1 MRWSNIKWIFLR
13 EIRDQLRDRRTIFAI
28 LVLPVLMYPLM
39 GMMFLQIT
47 QFVQEHP
54 TKILLTGT
62 DFLPADPPL
71 LEGDN
76 FSSVY
81 SDQQDRSLLELTI
94 EPRSRPGVESGTA
107 ETEKLIQSG
116 KYNLVVDFPEDFS
129 RQLEQFYKQVDVAR
143 NSQEDGPKVVIPS
156 PQIYVD
162 STDDKSGIALRRV
175 QKVLRQWREEII
187 ERVFTAGNMPL
198 AASRP
203 FELAEVDVARE
214 ESRRVAVWSQL
225 VPYLILLWSLVGAF
239 YPAIDLCAGEKER
252 GTMETLLSSPAGRGE
267 IVAGK
272 LLTIMSFSST
282 TSLLN
287 LASIGF
293 TGLFITTQMASVSPD
308 VSQQFSAPPWITL
321 LWMLVILIPVSLF
334 FSGLTLAVASFA
346 RSTKE
351 GQYYLAPLM
360 LISLPLL
367 TLTML
372 PSVDLTLG
380 TSLIPI
386 TGAMLLLEA
395 LLEAEYAL
403 ALQYALPVLGMTFFC
418 CFLSIRWAIY
428 QFNSESVLFRDSER
442 WSLRLWLRQLVRQRG
457 DYPGMGA
464 ALTCALVILVLRFFA
479 NFIVPSSE
487 NWQSFFSFNI
497 VAQVLTIAL
506 PAMALAVF
514 LSRRPGRA
522 LRLSVPPLGML
533 PLVILLAA
541 CLHPAMVMLGEW
553 IQQLYPLSPASVQMQ
568 EKMAGLFEGAPLL
581 AVFLFVAVT
590 PAICEELAFRGF
602 IQTSLEQRLK
612 PITAILLT
620 SFFFAVTHGILQQS
634 LNAFFG
640 GIVIGL
646 IAWRTGSLLPCML
659 YHLTH
664 NGILAFLATATVTKE
679 SYQQSA
685 LQQFLLES
693 AGDGKT
699 YTYSSAAT
707 WIGLALAVVLA
718 AVLVRMTRSS
728 REKPAGEADDFEY
741 VEPKAE

>member
-1 MRWSNIKWIFLR
+1 MRWVNIKWIFLR

-54 TKILLTGT
+54 TKVLLIGT
-62 DFLPADPPL
+62 ANLPDDPKLIEEEHFSGEYCDSQERL
-71 LEGDN
+71 LLD
-76 FSSVY
+76 
-81 SDQQDRSLLELTI
+81 LTI
-94 EPRSRPGVESGTA
+94 KPAQQEGNPEAARA
-107 ETEKLIQSG
+107 AAEKLIQSG
-116 KYNLVVDFPEDFS
+116 DYNLVVEFPIGFTG
-129 RQLEQFYKQVDVAR
+129 QLEKFYQQVDAAR
-143 NSQEDGPKVVIPS
+143 NEQEDQQLATIPS
-156 PQIYVD
+156 PRIFVD
-162 STDDKSGIALRRV
+162 STDDKSGIARRRV
-175 QKVLRQWREEII
+175 EKILNKWREEVI
-187 ERVFTAGNMPL
+187 ERIFSAGNMPL

-203 FELAEVDVARE
+203 FELEELDIARE
-214 ESRRVAVWSQL
+214 ESRRVAVWSQM

-272 LLTIMSFSST
+272 LLTIMTFSST

-293 TGLFITTQMASVSPD
+293 TGFLVTSQMTSISPGLGE
-308 VSQQFSAPPWITL
+308 QFGAPPLITL

-395 LLEAEYAL
+395 LLEAEYAM
-403 ALQYALPVLGMTFFC
+403 ALQYALPVLGMTCFC

-442 WSLRLWLRQLVRQRG
+442 WSLRLWLRQLARQRG

-464 ALTCALVILVLRFFA
+464 ALSCALVILVLRFFA
-479 NFIVPSSE
+479 NFIVTPSE
-487 NWQSFFSFNI
+487 DWQSFFSLNI
-497 VAQVLTIAL
+497 LAQLVTIAL
-506 PAMALAVF
+506 PAIVLAF
-514 LSRRPGRA
+514 WLSRRPGRA
-522 LRLSVPPLGML
+522 LRLSMPPLAVL
-533 PLVILLAA
+533 PLIVLLAA
-541 CLHPAMVMLGEW
+541 TLHPAMVMLGEW
-553 IQQLYPLSPASVQMQ
+553 IQQLYPFSPASQQMQ
-568 EKMAGLFEGAPLL
+568 EVMAGLFEGAPLL
-581 AVFLFVAVT
+581 AVILFLAVT
-590 PAICEELAFRGF
+590 PALCEELAFRGF

-612 PITAILLT
+612 PYTAILVT
-620 SFFFAVTHGILQQS
+620 SFFFAVTHGMLQQS
-634 LNAFFG
+634 LSAFFG
-640 GIVIGL
+640 GIVIGV
-646 IAWRTGSLLPCML
+646 IAWRTGSILPCML

-664 NGILAFLATATVTKE
+664 NGILAVATLLTVEHIE
-679 SYQQSA
+679 SSPI
-685 LQQFLLES
+685 LQFLLES
-693 AGDGKT
+693 GDEGI
-699 YTYSSAAT
+699 TYSLAAT
-707 WIGLALAVVLA
+707 WAGLAIAVVLVA
-718 AVLVRMTRSS
+718 GLWRITRRPS
-728 REKPAGEADDFEY
+728 PQD
-741 VEPKAE
+741 

>member
-1 MRWSNIKWIFLR
+1 MRWVNIKWIFLR

-54 TKILLTGT
+54 TKVLLIGT
-62 DFLPADPPL
+62 ANLPDDPKLIEEEHFSGEYCDSQERL
-71 LEGDN
+71 LLD
-76 FSSVY
+76 
-81 SDQQDRSLLELTI
+81 LTI
-94 EPRSRPGVESGTA
+94 EPEQQEVNPEAARA
-107 ETEKLIQSG
+107 AAEKLIRSG
-116 KYNLVVDFPEDFS
+116 DYNLVVEFPNGFTG
-129 RQLEQFYKQVDVAR
+129 QLEKFYQQVDASR
-143 NSQEDGPKVVIPS
+143 NKQEDQQLVTIPS
-156 PQIYVD
+156 PRIFVD
-162 STDDKSGIALRRV
+162 STDDKSGIARRRV
-175 QKVLRQWREEII
+175 EKILNQWREEII
-187 ERVFTAGNMPL
+187 ERVFSAGNMPL

-203 FELAEVDVARE
+203 FELEELDIARE

-272 LLTIMSFSST
+272 LLTIMTFSST

-293 TGLFITTQMASVSPD
+293 TGFLITSQMTSMSPGLGE
-308 VSQQFSAPPWITL
+308 QFGAPPLITL

-395 LLEAEYAL
+395 LLEAEYAM
-403 ALQYALPVLGMTFFC
+403 ALQYALPVLGMTCFC

-442 WSLRLWLRQLVRQRG
+442 WSLRLWLRQLARQRG

-464 ALTCALVILVLRFFA
+464 AISCALVILLLRFFA
-479 NFIVPSSE
+479 NFIITPSE
-487 NWQSFFSFNI
+487 DWQSFFSINI
-497 VAQVLTIAL
+497 LAQLVTIAL
-506 PAMALAVF
+506 PAIVLAF
-514 LSRRPGRA
+514 WLSRRPGRA
-522 LRLSVPPLGML
+522 LRLSMPPLAVL
-533 PLVILLAA
+533 PVVVLLAA
-541 CLHPAMVMLGEW
+541 TLQPAMVMLGEW
-553 IQQLYPLSPASVQMQ
+553 IKQLYPLSPASQQMQ
-568 EKMAGLFEGAPLL
+568 EVMADIFEGAPLL
-581 AVFLFVAVT
+581 TVILVLAVI
-590 PAICEELAFRGF
+590 PALCEELAFRGF

-612 PITAILLT
+612 PYTAILVT
-620 SFFFAVTHGILQQS
+620 SFFFAVTHGMLQQS
-634 LNAFFG
+634 LSAFFG
-640 GIVIGL
+640 GIVIGV
-646 IAWRTGSLLPCML
+646 IAWRTGSILPCML

-664 NGILAFLATATVTKE
+664 NGILAVATLLTVEHLE
-679 SYQQSA
+679 SSPV
-685 LQQFLLES
+685 LQFLLES
-693 AGDGKT
+693 GDEGI
-699 YTYSSAAT
+699 TYSLAAT
-707 WIGLALAVVLA
+707 WVGLAIAVVLA
-718 AVLVRMTRSS
+718 AGLWQITRRPS
-728 REKPAGEADDFEY
+728 PQD
-741 VEPKAE
+741 

>member
-1 MRWSNIKWIFLR
+1 MRWVNIKWIFLR

-54 TKILLTGT
+54 TKVLLIGT
-62 DFLPADPPL
+62 ANLPDDPKLIEEEHFSGAYCDSQERL
-71 LEGDN
+71 LLD
-76 FSSVY
+76 
-81 SDQQDRSLLELTI
+81 LAI
-94 EPRSRPGVESGTA
+94 EPVQQEGNPDAARAVA
-107 ETEKLIQSG
+107 EKLIQSG
-116 KYNLVVDFPEDFS
+116 DYNLVVEFPGGF
-129 RQLEQFYKQVDVAR
+129 RGQLEKFYQQVDAAR
-143 NSQEDGPKVVIPS
+143 NEQEDQQLATIPS
-156 PQIYVD
+156 PRIFVD
-162 STDDKSGIALRRV
+162 STDDKSGIARRRV
-175 QKVLRQWREEII
+175 EKILNKWREEVIA
-187 ERVFTAGNMPL
+187 RVFSAGNMPL

-203 FELAEVDVARE
+203 FELEELDIARE
-214 ESRRVAVWSQL
+214 ESRRVAVWSQM

-272 LLTIMSFSST
+272 LLTIMTFSST

-293 TGLFITTQMASVSPD
+293 TGFLVTSHMTSMSPGL
-308 VSQQFSAPPWITL
+308 SEQFGAPPLITL

-395 LLEAEYAL
+395 LLEAEYAM
-403 ALQYALPVLGMTFFC
+403 ALQYALPVLGMTCFC

-442 WSLRLWLRQLVRQRG
+442 WSLRLWLRQLARQRG
-457 DYPGMGA
+457 DFPGMGA
-464 ALTCALVILVLRFFA
+464 ALSCALVILVLRFFA
-479 NFIVPSSE
+479 NFIVTPSE
-487 NWQSFFSFNI
+487 DWQSFFSLNI
-497 VAQVLTIAL
+497 LAQLVTIAL
-506 PAMALAVF
+506 PAIVLAF
-514 LSRRPGRA
+514 WLSRRPGRA
-522 LRLSVPPLGML
+522 LRLSMPPLAVL
-533 PLVILLAA
+533 PLVVLLAA
-541 CLHPAMVMLGEW
+541 TLHPAMVMLGEW
-553 IQQLYPLSPASVQMQ
+553 IQQLYPFSPASQQMQ
-568 EKMAGLFEGAPLL
+568 EVMAGLFEGAPLF
-581 AVFLFVAVT
+581 AVILFLAVT
-590 PAICEELAFRGF
+590 PALCEELAFRGF

-612 PITAILLT
+612 PYTAILIT
-620 SFFFAVTHGILQQS
+620 SFFFAVTHGMLQQS
-634 LNAFFG
+634 LSAFFG
-640 GIVIGL
+640 GIVIGV
-646 IAWRTGSLLPCML
+646 IAWRTGSILPCML

-664 NGILAFLATATVTKE
+664 NGILAVAMLLTVEHLE
-679 SYQQSA
+679 SSPI
-685 LQQFLLES
+685 LQFLLES
-693 AGDGKT
+693 GDEGI
-699 YTYSSAAT
+699 TYSSAAT
-707 WIGLALAVVLA
+707 WIGLAIAVVLA
-718 AVLVRMTRSS
+718 AGLWQITRRPS
-728 REKPAGEADDFEY
+728 PQD
-741 VEPKAE
+741 

>member
-1 MRWSNIKWIFLR
+1 MRWSNIKWIYLR

-47 QFVQEHP
+47 QFIQEHP
-54 TKILLTGT
+54 TKILVTGT

-71 LEGDN
+71 LEGDR
-76 FSSVY
+76 FSSDY
-81 SDQQDRSLLELTI
+81 CDQKERDLLELTI
-94 EPRSRPGVESGTA
+94 EPHPRAGDVTA
-107 ETEKLIQSG
+107 AREEAEKLIQSG
-116 KYNLVVDFPEDFS
+116 DYNLVVEFPEYFS
-129 RQLEQFYKQVDVAR
+129 QQLEQFYKQVDAAR
-143 NSQEDGPKVVIPS
+143 NQQDDGPLAVIPS
-156 PQIYVD
+156 PRIYVD
-162 STDDKSGIALRRV
+162 STDDKSGIARRRV
-175 QKVLRQWREEII
+175 QKVLQQWRDEII
-187 ERVFTAGNMPL
+187 KKVFSAGNMPL
-198 AASRP
+198 VASRP
-203 FELAEVDVARE
+203 FELEELDVSRE

-293 TGLFITTQMASVSPD
+293 TGFFVTTQMASLSPEMGE
-308 VSQQFSAPPWITL
+308 QFGAPPVITL

-464 ALTCALVILVLRFFA
+464 AISCALVILLLRFFA
-479 NFIVPSSE
+479 NFIIPSGD
-487 NWQSFFSFNI
+487 WQSFFSFNI
-497 VAQVLTIAL
+497 AAQLLTIAL
-506 PAMALAVF
+506 PAVALALF

-522 LRLSVPPLGML
+522 LRLRMPHLGVL
-533 PLVILLAA
+533 PLVVVLAA
-541 CLHPAMVMLGEW
+541 CLQPAMVMLGEW
-553 IQQLYPLSPASVQMQ
+553 IQQLYPLSDATVEMQKSV
-568 EKMAGLFEGAPLL
+568 ADLFNGAPLL
-581 AVFLFVAVT
+581 AIFLFVAVT

-602 IQTSLEQRLK
+602 IQTSLEQRVK
-612 PITAILLT
+612 PYTAILLT

-640 GIVIGL
+640 GIVIGV
-646 IAWRTGSLLPCML
+646 IAWRTGSILPCML
-659 YHLTH
+659 YHITH
-664 NGILAFLATATVTKE
+664 NGILVLSVRLTDETVK
-679 SYQQSA
+679 QSS
-685 LQQFLLES
+685 LLRFLLES
-693 AGDGKT
+693 GEEGL
-699 YTYSSAAT
+699 TYSAPAT
-707 WIGLALAVVLA
+707 WIGLAIA
-718 AVLVRMTRSS
+718 AVLTAGLWRMTRRRSS
-728 REKPAGEADDFEY
+728 QE
-741 VEPKAE
+741 

>member
-1 MRWSNIKWIFLR
+1 MRWVNIKWIFLR

-54 TKILLTGT
+54 TKVLLIGT
-62 DFLPADPPL
+62 ANLPDDPKL
-71 LEGDN
+71 IEEEH
-76 FSSVY
+76 FSGEY
-81 SDQQDRSLLELTI
+81 SDSQERLLLDLTI
-94 EPRSRPGVESGTA
+94 EPAQQEVNPEAARAAAEKRIRSGD
-107 ETEKLIQSG
+107 
-116 KYNLVVDFPEDFS
+116 YNLVVEFPNGFTG
-129 RQLEQFYKQVDVAR
+129 QLEKFYQQVDASR
-143 NSQEDGPKVVIPS
+143 NKQEDQQLVTIPS
-156 PQIYVD
+156 PRIFVD
-162 STDDKSGIALRRV
+162 STDDKSGIARRRV
-175 QKVLRQWREEII
+175 ERILNQWREEII
-187 ERVFTAGNMPL
+187 ERVFSAGNMPL

-203 FELAEVDVARE
+203 FELEELDIARE

-272 LLTIMSFSST
+272 LLTIMTFSST

-293 TGLFITTQMASVSPD
+293 TGFLITSQMTSMSPGLGE
-308 VSQQFSAPPWITL
+308 QFGAPPLITL

-395 LLEAEYAL
+395 LLEAEYAM
-403 ALQYALPVLGMTFFC
+403 ALQYALPVLGMTCFC

-442 WSLRLWLRQLVRQRG
+442 WSLRLWLRQLARQRG

-464 ALTCALVILVLRFFA
+464 ALSCALVILMLRFFA
-479 NFIVPSSE
+479 NFIVTPSE
-487 NWQSFFSFNI
+487 DWQSFFSLNI
-497 VAQVLTIAL
+497 LAQLVTIAL
-506 PAMALAVF
+506 PAIVLAF
-514 LSRRPGRA
+514 WLSRRPGRA
-522 LRLSVPPLGML
+522 LRLSMPPLVVL
-533 PLVILLAA
+533 PLVVLLAA
-541 CLHPAMVMLGEW
+541 TLNPAMIMLGEW
-553 IQQLYPLSPASVQMQ
+553 IQQLYPLSPASQQMQ
-568 EKMAGLFEGAPLL
+568 EVMAGLFEGAPLL
-581 AVFLFVAVT
+581 AVILFLAVT
-590 PAICEELAFRGF
+590 PALCEELAFRGF

-612 PITAILLT
+612 PYTAILVT
-620 SFFFAVTHGILQQS
+620 SFFFAVTHGMLQQS
-634 LNAFFG
+634 LSAFFG
-640 GIVIGL
+640 GIVIGV
-646 IAWRTGSLLPCML
+646 IAWRTGSILPCML

-664 NGILAFLATATVTKE
+664 NGILAVATLLTVEHIE
-679 SYQQSA
+679 SSPI
-685 LQQFLLES
+685 LQFLLES
-693 AGDGKT
+693 GDEGI
-699 YTYSSAAT
+699 TYSLAAT
-707 WIGLALAVVLA
+707 WGGLAIAVVLVA
-718 AVLVRMTRSS
+718 GLWQITRRPS
-728 REKPAGEADDFEY
+728 PQD
-741 VEPKAE
+741 

>member
-1 MRWSNIKWIFLR
+1 MRWVNIKWIFLR

-54 TKILLTGT
+54 TKVLVIGTANLPDDPKLIEEEHFSGEYCDSQERLLL
-62 DFLPADPPL
+62 DL
-71 LEGDN
+71 
-76 FSSVY
+76 V
-81 SDQQDRSLLELTI
+81 I
-94 EPRSRPGVESGTA
+94 EPAQQEGNPEAARA
-107 ETEKLIQSG
+107 AAEKLIQSG
-116 KYNLVVDFPEDFS
+116 DYNLVVEFPIGFTG
-129 RQLEQFYKQVDVAR
+129 QLEKFYQQVDAAR
-143 NSQEDGPKVVIPS
+143 NEQEDQQLATIPS
-156 PQIYVD
+156 PRIFVD
-162 STDDKSGIALRRV
+162 STDDKSGIARRRV
-175 QKVLRQWREEII
+175 EKILNKWREEVI
-187 ERVFTAGNMPL
+187 ERIFSAGNMPL

-203 FELAEVDVARE
+203 FELEELDIARE
-214 ESRRVAVWSQL
+214 ESRRVAVWSQM

-272 LLTIMSFSST
+272 LLTIMTFSST

-293 TGLFITTQMASVSPD
+293 TGFLVTSQMTSISPGLGE
-308 VSQQFSAPPWITL
+308 QFGAPPLITL

-395 LLEAEYAL
+395 LLEAEYAM
-403 ALQYALPVLGMTFFC
+403 ALQYALPVLGMTCFC

-442 WSLRLWLRQLVRQRG
+442 WSLRLWLRQLARQRG

-464 ALTCALVILVLRFFA
+464 ALSCALVILVLRFFA
-479 NFIVPSSE
+479 NFIVTPSE
-487 NWQSFFSFNI
+487 DWQSFFSLNI
-497 VAQVLTIAL
+497 LAQLVTIAL
-506 PAMALAVF
+506 PAIVLAF
-514 LSRRPGRA
+514 WLSRRPSRA
-522 LRLSVPPLGML
+522 LRLSMPPLAVL
-533 PLVILLAA
+533 PLVVLLAA
-541 CLHPAMVMLGEW
+541 TLHPAMVMLGEW
-553 IQQLYPLSPASVQMQ
+553 IQQLYPLSPASQQMQ
-568 EKMAGLFEGAPLL
+568 EVMAGLFEGAPLL
-581 AVFLFVAVT
+581 AVILFLAVT
-590 PAICEELAFRGF
+590 PALCEELAFRGF

-612 PITAILLT
+612 PYTAILVT
-620 SFFFAVTHGILQQS
+620 SFFFAVTHGMLQQS
-634 LNAFFG
+634 LSAFFG
-640 GIVIGL
+640 GIVIGV
-646 IAWRTGSLLPCML
+646 IAWRTGSILPCML

-664 NGILAFLATATVTKE
+664 NGILAVAMLLTVEHLE
-679 SYQQSA
+679 SSSI
-685 LQQFLLES
+685 LQFLLES
-693 AGDGKT
+693 GDEGI
-699 YTYSSAAT
+699 TYSLAAT
-707 WIGLALAVVLA
+707 WAGLAIAVVLA
-718 AVLVRMTRSS
+718 AGLWRITRRPS
-728 REKPAGEADDFEY
+728 PQD
-741 VEPKAE
+741 

>member
-1 MRWSNIKWIFLR
+1 MRWVNIKWIFLR

-54 TKILLTGT
+54 TKVLVIGTANLPDDPKLIEEEHFSGEYCDSQERLLL
-62 DFLPADPPL
+62 DL
-71 LEGDN
+71 
-76 FSSVY
+76 V
-81 SDQQDRSLLELTI
+81 I
-94 EPRSRPGVESGTA
+94 EPAQQEGNPEAARA
-107 ETEKLIQSG
+107 AAEKLIQSG
-116 KYNLVVDFPEDFS
+116 DYNLVVEFPIGFTG
-129 RQLEQFYKQVDVAR
+129 QLEKFYQQVDAAR
-143 NSQEDGPKVVIPS
+143 NEQEDQQLATIPS
-156 PQIYVD
+156 PRIFVD
-162 STDDKSGIALRRV
+162 STDDKSGIARRRV
-175 QKVLRQWREEII
+175 EKILNKCREEVI
-187 ERVFTAGNMPL
+187 ERIFSAGNMPL

-203 FELAEVDVARE
+203 FELEELDIARE
-214 ESRRVAVWSQL
+214 ESRRVAVWSQM

-272 LLTIMSFSST
+272 LLTIMTFSST

-293 TGLFITTQMASVSPD
+293 TGFLVTSQMTSISPGLGE
-308 VSQQFSAPPWITL
+308 QFGAPPLITL

-395 LLEAEYAL
+395 LLEAEYAM
-403 ALQYALPVLGMTFFC
+403 ALQYALPVLGMTCFC

-442 WSLRLWLRQLVRQRG
+442 WSLRLWLRQLARQRG

-464 ALTCALVILVLRFFA
+464 ALSCALVILVLRFFA
-479 NFIVPSSE
+479 NFIVTPSE
-487 NWQSFFSFNI
+487 DWQSFFSLNI
-497 VAQVLTIAL
+497 LAQLVTIAL
-506 PAMALAVF
+506 PAIVLAF
-514 LSRRPGRA
+514 WLSRRPSRA
-522 LRLSVPPLGML
+522 LRLSMPPLAVL
-533 PLVILLAA
+533 PLVVLLAA
-541 CLHPAMVMLGEW
+541 TLHPAMVMLGEW
-553 IQQLYPLSPASVQMQ
+553 IQQLYPLSPASQQMQ
-568 EKMAGLFEGAPLL
+568 EVMAGLFEGAPLL
-581 AVFLFVAVT
+581 AVILFLAVT
-590 PAICEELAFRGF
+590 PALCEELAFRGF

-612 PITAILLT
+612 PYTAILVT
-620 SFFFAVTHGILQQS
+620 SFFFAVTHGMLQQS
-634 LNAFFG
+634 LSAFFG
-640 GIVIGL
+640 GIVIGV
-646 IAWRTGSLLPCML
+646 IAWRTGSILPCML

-664 NGILAFLATATVTKE
+664 NGILAVAMLLTVEHLE
-679 SYQQSA
+679 SSSI
-685 LQQFLLES
+685 LQFLLES
-693 AGDGKT
+693 GDEGI
-699 YTYSSAAT
+699 TYSLAAT
-707 WIGLALAVVLA
+707 WAGLAIAVVLA
-718 AVLVRMTRSS
+718 AGLWRITRRPS
-728 REKPAGEADDFEY
+728 PQD
-741 VEPKAE
+741 

>member
-1 MRWSNIKWIFLR
+1 MRWVNIKWIFLR

-54 TKILLTGT
+54 TKVLLIGT
-62 DFLPADPPL
+62 ANLPDDPKLIEEEHFSGEYCDSQERL
-71 LEGDN
+71 LLD
-76 FSSVY
+76 
-81 SDQQDRSLLELTI
+81 LTI
-94 EPRSRPGVESGTA
+94 GPAQREVNPEAARAVA
-107 ETEKLIQSG
+107 EKLIQSG
-116 KYNLVVDFPEDFS
+116 DYNLVVEFPNGFTG
-129 RQLEQFYKQVDVAR
+129 QLEKFYQQVDASR
-143 NSQEDGPKVVIPS
+143 NKQEDQQLAKIPS
-156 PQIYVD
+156 PRIFVD
-162 STDDKSGIALRRV
+162 STDDKSGIARRRV
-175 QKVLRQWREEII
+175 EKILNKWREEGI
-187 ERVFTAGNMPL
+187 ERIFSAGNMPL

-203 FELAEVDVARE
+203 FELEELDIARE
-214 ESRRVAVWSQL
+214 ESRRVAVWSQM

-272 LLTIMSFSST
+272 LLTIMTFSST

-293 TGLFITTQMASVSPD
+293 TGFLVTSQMTSISPGLGE
-308 VSQQFSAPPWITL
+308 QFGAPPLITL

-395 LLEAEYAL
+395 LLEAEYAM
-403 ALQYALPVLGMTFFC
+403 ALQYALPVLGMTCFC

-442 WSLRLWLRQLVRQRG
+442 WSLRLWLRQLARQRG

-464 ALTCALVILVLRFFA
+464 ALSCALVILVLRFFA
-479 NFIVPSSE
+479 NFIVTPSE
-487 NWQSFFSFNI
+487 DWQSFFSLNI
-497 VAQVLTIAL
+497 LAQLVTIAL
-506 PAMALAVF
+506 PAIVLAF
-514 LSRRPGRA
+514 WLSRRPSRA
-522 LRLSVPPLGML
+522 LRLSMPPLAVL
-533 PLVILLAA
+533 PLVVLLAA
-541 CLHPAMVMLGEW
+541 TLHPAMVMLGEW
-553 IQQLYPLSPASVQMQ
+553 IQQLYPLSPASQQMQ
-568 EKMAGLFEGAPLL
+568 EVMAGLFEGAPLL
-581 AVFLFVAVT
+581 AVILFLAVT
-590 PAICEELAFRGF
+590 PALCEELAFRGF

-612 PITAILLT
+612 PYTAILVT
-620 SFFFAVTHGILQQS
+620 SFFFAVTHGMLQQS
-634 LNAFFG
+634 LSAFFG
-640 GIVIGL
+640 GIVIGV
-646 IAWRTGSLLPCML
+646 IAWRTGSILPCML

-664 NGILAFLATATVTKE
+664 NGILAVATLLTVEHLE
-679 SYQQSA
+679 SSPIF
-685 LQQFLLES
+685 QFLLES
-693 AGDGKT
+693 GDEGI
-699 YTYSSAAT
+699 TYSLAAT
-707 WIGLALAVVLA
+707 WAGLAIAVVLA
-718 AVLVRMTRSS
+718 AGLWRITRRPS
-728 REKPAGEADDFEY
+728 PQD
-741 VEPKAE
+741 

>member
-1 MRWSNIKWIFLR
+1 MRWVNIKWIFLR

-54 TKILLTGT
+54 TKVLMIGTANLPDDPKLIEEEHFSGEYCDSQERLLL
-62 DFLPADPPL
+62 D
-71 LEGDN
+71 
-76 FSSVY
+76 
-81 SDQQDRSLLELTI
+81 LTI
-94 EPRSRPGVESGTA
+94 EPAQQEGNPEAARAAA
-107 ETEKLIQSG
+107 EKRIQSG
-116 KYNLVVDFPEDFS
+116 DYNLVVEFPNGFTG
-129 RQLEQFYKQVDVAR
+129 QLEKFYQQVDAAR
-143 NSQEDGPKVVIPS
+143 NEQEDHQLATIPS
-156 PQIYVD
+156 PRIFVD
-162 STDDKSGIALRRV
+162 STDDKSGIARRRV
-175 QKVLRQWREEII
+175 EKILNKWREEVI
-187 ERVFTAGNMPL
+187 ERVFSAGNMPL

-203 FELAEVDVARE
+203 FELEELDIARE
-214 ESRRVAVWSQL
+214 ESRRVAVWSQM

-272 LLTIMSFSST
+272 LLTIMTFSST

-293 TGLFITTQMASVSPD
+293 TGFLVTSQMTSISPGLGE
-308 VSQQFSAPPWITL
+308 QFGAPPLITL

-395 LLEAEYAL
+395 LLEAEYAM
-403 ALQYALPVLGMTFFC
+403 ALQYALPVLGMTCFC

-442 WSLRLWLRQLVRQRG
+442 WSLRLWLRQLARQRG
-457 DYPGMGA
+457 DFPGMGA
-464 ALTCALVILVLRFFA
+464 AISCALVILVLRFFA
-479 NFIVPSSE
+479 NFIVTPSE
-487 NWQSFFSFNI
+487 DWQSFFSLNI
-497 VAQVLTIAL
+497 LAQLVTIAL
-506 PAMALAVF
+506 PAIVLAF
-514 LSRRPGRA
+514 WLSRRPSRA
-522 LRLSVPPLGML
+522 LRLSMPPLAVL
-533 PLVILLAA
+533 PLVVLLAA
-541 CLHPAMVMLGEW
+541 TLHPAMVMLGEW
-553 IQQLYPLSPASVQMQ
+553 IQQLYPFSPASQQMQ
-568 EKMAGLFEGAPLL
+568 EVMAGLFEGAPLL
-581 AVFLFVAVT
+581 AVILFLAVT
-590 PAICEELAFRGF
+590 PALCEELAFRGF

-612 PITAILLT
+612 PYTAILVT
-620 SFFFAVTHGILQQS
+620 SFFFAVTHGMLQQS
-634 LNAFFG
+634 LSAFFG
-640 GIVIGL
+640 GIVIGV
-646 IAWRTGSLLPCML
+646 IAWRTGSILPCML

-664 NGILAFLATATVTKE
+664 NGILAVATLLTVEHLE
-679 SYQQSA
+679 SSPI
-685 LQQFLLES
+685 LQFLLES
-693 AGDGKT
+693 GDEGI
-699 YTYSSAAT
+699 TYSLAAT
-707 WIGLALAVVLA
+707 WAGLAIAVVLVA
-718 AVLVRMTRSS
+718 GLWRITRRPS
-728 REKPAGEADDFEY
+728 PQD
-741 VEPKAE
+741 